1 MFCGCTVPPDSDEIE
16 LGSSDWKASLSASKN
31 NGIVLVACRPWKYV
45 PTAISGAVDIFVV
58 PGCHVLRQMSS
69 QWGLQKLCQGL
80 VSHELTAYLSVFDLF
95 LIQWTMVILSKG
107 CKPNNFE
114 QHNSL
119 KPNFTNIWGL
129 PFNLC
134 WMWIFLWVK
143 FSWHSYSIWD
153 KLEWHKWFWQ
163 FLNEWLSSFNLKG
176 FYYSYTWSC
185 SLCGRRNSFF
195 TGLIS
200 RKLCG
205 FLLMF
210 STDFTSLGVFFS
222 SIDHVIRRYA

>member
-1 MFCGCTVPPDSDEIE
+1 
-16 LGSSDWKASLSASKN
+16 
-31 NGIVLVACRPWKYV
+31 
-45 PTAISGAVDIFVV
+45 
-58 PGCHVLRQMSS
+58 
-69 QWGLQKLCQGL
+69 
-80 VSHELTAYLSVFDLF
+80 
-95 LIQWTMVILSKG
+95 MVILSKG

-143 FSWHSYSIWD
+143 FSWHSYSMWD
-153 KLEWHKWFWQ
+153 KLGWHKWFSQ

-210 STDFTSLGVFFS
+210 STDFTSLGLFFLYRSCYSSLCIVFYSNS
-222 SIDHVIRRYA
+222 SNIQEVFKFLGTLMSIIRTG